1 VATALR
7 RHRRCTPTGPKSTVK
22 QESEGVWAD
31 KLNAGDLAGRWQAL
45 GETYRKKKKKAM
57 LEANLFSLQHNL
69 I

>member
-1 VATALR
+1 
-7 RHRRCTPTGPKSTVK
+7 VK

-45 GETYRKKKKKAM
+45 GGDVQEKEKKAM

>member
-1 VATALR
+1 
-7 RHRRCTPTGPKSTVK
+7 VK